1 MRLLAEIT
9 SELGLEGDE
18 LRLWIERR
26 WVLPM
31 AQDGNYVFSEADVAR
46 VQMIVDLRRDL
57 AIDDEAMPVVLDLL
71 DRLHG
76 LRRQMRDILGAIRE
90 LPEAQRDALLRR
102 VGGSANDVSGG
113 DDPG

>member
-9 SELGLEGDE
+9 AELGIAGDE

-31 AQDGNYVFSEADVAR
+31 AHDGDYVFSEADIAR
-46 VQMIVDLRRDL
+46 VQMIIDLRHDL

-71 DRLHG
+71 DKLHG
-76 LRRQMRDILGAIRE
+76 LRRQMRDLLTAIDE
-90 LPEAQRDALLRR
+90 LPEAQREALIRR
-102 VGGSANDVSGG
+102 VGGSPGVSGG

>member
-1 MRLLAEIT
+1 MRLLAQIT
-9 SELGLEGDE
+9 TEFGLGRDE
-18 LRLWIERR
+18 LLVWIERR
-26 WVLPM
+26 WVLPT
-31 AQDGNYVFSEADVAR
+31 AQDGDYVFSEADLAR

-76 LRRQMRDILGAIRE
+76 LRRQMRDLLTAIQE
-90 LPEAQRDALLRR
+90 LPETQREALMRR
-102 VGGSANDVSGG
+102 VGGTPDVSGA

>member
-1 MRLLAEIT
+1 MKLLAEIVT
-9 SELGLEGDE
+9 EFGLAREELL
-18 LRLWIERR
+18 LWVERR
-26 WVLPM
+26 WVLPT
-31 AQDGNYVFSEADVAR
+31 QESGDYVFSEADLAR

-76 LRRQMRDILGAIRE
+76 LRHQMRELLSAIQE
-90 LPEAQRDALLRR
+90 LPESQREALMRR
-102 VGGSANDVSGG
+102 VGGAGDVSGA